1 MDTYTSKST
10 APIAYPCT
18 IEKADFSAGTVTLKM
33 AGEYAV
39 SAGQYLLV
47 PVNSLQAATPT
58 GTIALPVLDLMKADA

>member
-1 MDTYTSKST
+1 MDNPKPEST

-18 IEKADFSAGTVTLKM
+18 IEEADFSAKTVTLKM
-33 AGEYAV
+33 TGEYAV

-47 PVNSLQAATPT
+47 PVNSLQAAIPT